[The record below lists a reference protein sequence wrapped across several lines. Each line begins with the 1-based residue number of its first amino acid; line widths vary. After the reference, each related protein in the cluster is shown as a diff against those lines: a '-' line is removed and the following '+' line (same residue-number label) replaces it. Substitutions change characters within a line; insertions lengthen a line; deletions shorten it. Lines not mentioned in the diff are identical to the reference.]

1 MNLFYRRIFPLLGLL
16 LTLGITLLASRHDTR
31 SRIADAE
38 EMMVSQ
44 GRAIADVV
52 AQSSLHGLE
61 AYNHWEKEVTHGLLN
76 NARWVALADSTDGV
90 SNAQLAR
97 YANYLGLFR
106 IMLFDARGDL
116 QMASHAP
123 DQTNELD
130 GPLPTGFLEALL
142 SGRRESRRFGY
153 HVLPNSEQGR
163 FVAGVRRSGGGAVIV
178 SVLPQNLEVPLD
190 EMEPG
195 NLIKSLSAGPGVR
208 YVVVQDED
216 GAEAAF
222 SGDVGFSL
230 PQDDLEK
237 GTLQDDADYVSRE
250 FASPLGPVY
259 EMARLINLRDGGQ
272 VVLRVGLDGSLLQGL
287 RQDIKKRALM
297 RGLVFL
303 GTMLLATSLLLGW
316 QRLSVLNRE
325 VEKVGWELRMRE
337 EEARRS
343 GKLVAMGHLAA
354 GVAHQVRNP
363 LNSIHMIAQMM
374 GRTSDLQET
383 VKVQARHIRD
393 ESARIE
399 KIIQQFLDFSTPRQP
414 IPQRLNLG
422 ELIRETVA
430 VQASAHGMNNVEFR
444 VEAADHEVLLDR
456 SFLIEVL
463 ENLLRNA
470 VEAMDGSGVIQV
482 SAEAVKDEVV
492 VVVADNGPGIPLEN
506 REKVF
511 DLYFTTHAAGSGLGL
526 SLTAQM
532 VSALGGHLDLDDQPG
547 LDGRGARFVIRLPK
561 SDGQ

>member
-1 MNLFYRRIFPLLGLL
+1 MNLLYRRVFPLLGLVL
-16 LTLGITLLASRHDTR
+16 SLGITLLASRHDTR

-38 EMMVSQ
+38 AMMVSQ

-97 YANYLGLFR
+97 YANFLGLFR
-106 IMLFDARGDL
+106 IMLFDARGEL
-116 QMASHAP
+116 ELASHAP
-123 DQTNELD
+123 DQANELD
-130 GPLPTGFLEALL
+130 GPLPTGFLEPLL
-142 SGRRESRRFGY
+142 KGHQESRRFGY
-153 HVLPNSEQGR
+153 HMLPNSTQGR
-163 FVAGVRRSGGGAVIV
+163 FVAGVRRSLGGVVVV
-178 SVLPQNLEVPLD
+178 SVLPQNLEVPPD
-190 EMEPG
+190 EMGPG
-195 NLIKSLSAGPGVR
+195 NLIKSLGSGPGVR

-216 GAEAAF
+216 GLQSAF
-222 SGDVGFSL
+222 SSDVGFSL
-230 PQDDLEK
+230 PVDDLDPGK
-237 GTLQDDADYVSRE
+237 LQEDDDYVYRE
-250 FASPLGPVY
+250 FSSPQGPVY
-259 EMARLINLRDGGQ
+259 EMARLIDLRDGDQ
-272 VVLRVGLDGSLLQGL
+272 VLLRVGLDGTLLQGL
-287 RQDIKKRALM
+287 CRDIKNRALM

-337 EEARRS
+337 EEARRA

-354 GVAHQVRNP
+354 GVAHQIRNP

-374 GRTSDLQET
+374 GRTADIRDN
-383 VKVQARHIRD
+383 VKVQALHIRN

-399 KIIQQFLDFSTPRQP
+399 KIVQQFLEFSTPRQP
-414 IPQRLNLG
+414 ISQRLDLG

-430 VQASAHGMNNVEFR
+430 VQASAHGMNDVEFR
-444 VEAADHEVLLDR
+444 MDVGDHEVLLDR

-470 VEAMDGSGVIQV
+470 VEAMNGSGVIEV
-482 SAEAVKDEVV
+482 SSETDGDEVI
-492 VVVADNGPGIPLEN
+492 VVVADNGPGIQPEN

-511 DLYFTTHAAGSGLGL
+511 DLYFTTRASGSGLGL

-532 VSALGGHLDLDDQPG
+532 VSAMDGHLDLDDKPG
-547 LDGRGARFVIRLPK
+547 LNGQGARFVIRLPRLTN
-561 SDGQ
+561 

>member
-1 MNLFYRRIFPLLGLL
+1 MKLLYRRIFPLLGLA

-38 EMMVSQ
+38 AMMVSQ
-44 GRAIADVV
+44 GRSIADVV

-61 AYNHWEKEVTHGLLN
+61 AYHHWEKEVTHGLLN
-76 NARWVALADSTDGV
+76 NARWVAMADSTEGV

-106 IMLFDARGDL
+106 IMIFDERGVL
-116 QMASHAP
+116 ELASHAP
-123 DQTNELD
+123 DQTNEFD
-130 GPLPTGFLEALL
+130 GPLPEGFLEPLI
-142 SGRRESRRFGY
+142 SGDQQSRRFGY
-153 HVLPNSEQGR
+153 HKLLNSQQGR
-163 FVAGVRRSGGGAVIV
+163 FVAGVHRAHGGAVVV

-190 EMEPG
+190 EMGPG
-195 NLIKSLSAGPGVR
+195 NLIKSLGVSPGVR
-208 YVVVQDED
+208 YVLVQGED
-216 GAEAAF
+216 GVQSAF
-222 SGDVGFSL
+222 SSEVGFSL
-230 PQDDLEK
+230 PVDNLGPEK
-237 GTLQDDADYVSRE
+237 IHDSDEYVYRE
-250 FASPLGPVY
+250 FSSPEGPVY
-259 EMARLINLRDGGQ
+259 EMARLVELRDGSE
-272 VVLRVGLDGSLLQGL
+272 VLLRVGLDGTLLQGL
-287 RQDIKKRALM
+287 RRDIKNRAMM

-316 QRLSVLNRE
+316 QRLSVLSSE

-337 EEARRS
+337 EEARRA

-354 GVAHQVRNP
+354 GVAHQIRNP

-374 GRTSDLQET
+374 GRTADLQDSL
-383 VKVQARHIRD
+383 KIQARHIRD

-399 KIIQQFLDFSTPRQP
+399 QIVQQFLEFSTPRKP

-422 ELIRETVA
+422 DLIKETVS
-430 VQASAHGMNNVEFR
+430 VQASAHGMAEVEFR
-444 VEAADHEVLLDR
+444 VDVAEHEVLLDR

-470 VEAMDGSGVIQV
+470 VEAMNRSGIIEV
-482 SAEAVKDEVV
+482 SSSTEESEVV
-492 VVVADNGPGIPLEN
+492 IVVADNGPGIPAEN

-511 DLYFTTHAAGSGLGL
+511 DLYFTTRASGSGLGL

-532 VSALGGHLDLDDQPG
+532 VSALGGHLDLDDKPG
-547 LDGRGARFVIRLPK
+547 LDGRGARFVIRLPLV
-561 SDGQ
+561 

>member
-1 MNLFYRRIFPLLGLL
+1 MNLLYRRIFPLLGLV

-44 GRAIADVV
+44 ARAIADVV

-106 IMLFDARGDL
+106 IMLFDAQGEL
-116 QMASHAP
+116 ELASHAP

-130 GPLPTGFLEALL
+130 GPLPTGFLEPLL
-142 SGRRESRRFGY
+142 SGQLESRPFGY
-153 HVLPNSEQGR
+153 HMLPNSQQGR
-163 FVAGVRRSGGGAVIV
+163 FVAGVRRSTGGAVVV

-190 EMEPG
+190 EMGPG
-195 NLIKSLSAGPGVR
+195 NLIKSLGAGPGVR
-208 YVVVQDED
+208 YVVVQDE
-216 GAEAAF
+216 GGVQAAF
-222 SGDVGFSL
+222 SSDVGFTL
-230 PQDDLEK
+230 PPDDLQPGKLHES
-237 GTLQDDADYVSRE
+237 DDYISRE
-250 FASPLGPVY
+250 FVSPLGPVY
-259 EMARLINLRDGGQ
+259 EMARLIDLRDGGQ
-272 VVLRVGLDGSLLQGL
+272 VLLRVGLDGTLLQGL
-287 RQDIKKRALM
+287 RRDIKNRALM
-297 RGLVFL
+297 RGLVYL
-303 GTMLLATSLLLGW
+303 GTMLLAISLFLGW
-316 QRLSVLNRE
+316 QRLAVLNRE

-337 EEARRS
+337 EEARRD

-354 GVAHQVRNP
+354 GVAHQIRNP

-374 GRTSDLQET
+374 GRTTDLEEK
-383 VKVQARHIRD
+383 VKVQALHIRN

-399 KIIQQFLDFSTPRQP
+399 KIIQQFLEFSTPRQP
-414 IPQRLNLG
+414 MPQRLDLG
-422 ELIRETVA
+422 ELITETVA
-430 VQASAHGMNNVEFR
+430 VQASAHGMRDVEFR
-444 VEAADHEVLLDR
+444 VEVTDHEVLLDR

-470 VEAMDGSGVIQV
+470 VEAMAGSGVIEI
-482 SAEAVKDEVV
+482 SAETVGDEVV
-492 VVVADNGPGIPLEN
+492 VVVADNGPGIPPEN

-511 DLYFTTHAAGSGLGL
+511 DLYFTTRASGSGLGL

-532 VSALGGHLDLDDQPG
+532 VSALGGHLDLDDHPG
-547 LDGRGARFVIRLPK
+547 VDGRGARFVIRLPK
-561 SDGQ
+561 LAG

>member
-1 MNLFYRRIFPLLGLL
+1 MNLLYRRFLPILGLV

-31 SRIADAE
+31 SSIADAE
-38 EMMVSQ
+38 AMMVSQ
-44 GRAIADVV
+44 GRAISDVV

-61 AYNHWEKEVTHGLLN
+61 AYNYWEKEVTHGLLN
-76 NARWVALADSTDGV
+76 NARWVALADSTGSV

-106 IMLFDARGDL
+106 IMLYDAQGNL
-116 QMASHAP
+116 ELASHAP

-130 GPLPTGFLEALL
+130 GPLPEGFLEHLL
-142 SGRRESRRFGY
+142 SGRQQSRRFGY
-153 HVLPNSEQGR
+153 HMQPNSDQGR
-163 FVAGVRRSGGGAVIV
+163 FVAGVRRSRGGAVVV
-178 SVLPQNLEVPLD
+178 SVLPQNLAVPLD
-190 EMEPG
+190 EMGPG

-208 YVVVQDED
+208 YVVVQDEA
-216 GAEAAF
+216 GVEAAF
-222 SGDVGFSL
+222 SSDVGFTL
-230 PQDDLEK
+230 PVDDLQQ
-237 GTLQDDADYVSRE
+237 GSLQEDENYIYRE
-250 FASPLGPVY
+250 FPSPQGPVY
-259 EMARLINLRDGGQ
+259 ELARLVDLRDGSK
-272 VVLRVGLDGSLLQGL
+272 VMLRVGLDGTLLQGL
-287 RQDIKKRALM
+287 RRDIKNRALM

-303 GTMLLATSLLLGW
+303 GTMILGTSMLLGW
-316 QRLSVLNRE
+316 QRLSVLNKE

-337 EEARRS
+337 EEARRA

-354 GVAHQVRNP
+354 GVAHQIRNP

-374 GRTSDLQET
+374 GRTVDLQDG
-383 VKVQARHIRD
+383 VKDQALHIRN

-399 KIIQQFLDFSTPRQP
+399 KIVQQFLEFSTPRQP
-414 IPQRLNLG
+414 MPQRLNLG

-430 VQASAHGMNNVEFR
+430 VHASAHGMSDMEFR
-444 VEAADHEVLLDR
+444 VNVADHDVLLDR

-470 VEAMDGSGVIQV
+470 VEAMEASGVIEV
-482 SAEAVKDEVV
+482 STETKGDEVV
-492 VVVADNGPGIPLEN
+492 VVVADNGPGIPPEN

-532 VSALGGHLDLDDQPG
+532 VSALGGHLDLDDHPG
-547 LDGRGARFVIRLPK
+547 VDGRGARFVIRLPRL
-561 SDGQ
+561 S

>member
-1 MNLFYRRIFPLLGLL
+1 MNLLYRRIFPVLGLV

-38 EMMVSQ
+38 AMMVSQ

-106 IMLFDARGDL
+106 IMLFDARGQL
-116 QMASHAP
+116 ELASHAP

-130 GPLPTGFLEALL
+130 APLPDGFLEPLI
-142 SGRRESRRFGY
+142 SGQQESRRFGY
-153 HVLPNSEQGR
+153 HMLSNSQQGR
-163 FVAGVRRSGGGAVIV
+163 FVAGVRRARGGAVVV
-178 SVLPQNLEVPLD
+178 SVLPQNLEVPLE
-190 EMEPG
+190 EMGPG
-195 NLIKSLSAGPGVR
+195 NLIKSLGADPGVR
-208 YVVVQDED
+208 YVVIQDE
-216 GAEAAF
+216 GGVQSAF
-222 SGDVGFSL
+222 SSDVGFSL
-230 PQDDLEK
+230 PEDDLDPEK
-237 GTLQDDADYVSRE
+237 LHESNDYVYRE
-250 FASPLGPVY
+250 FSSPEGPVY
-259 EMARLINLRDGGQ
+259 EMARLIDVLEGGR
-272 VVLRVGLDGSLLQGL
+272 VLLRVGLDGTLLEGL
-287 RQDIKKRALM
+287 RRDIKNRALM
-297 RGLVFL
+297 RGLAFL
-303 GTMLLATSLLLGW
+303 GTMILATSLLLGW

-337 EEARRS
+337 EEARRA

-354 GVAHQVRNP
+354 GVAHQIRNP

-374 GRTSDLQET
+374 GRTTDLQDS
-383 VKVQARHIRD
+383 VKVQARHIRN

-399 KIIQQFLDFSTPRQP
+399 KIVQQFLEFSTPRKP
-414 IPQRLNLG
+414 MPQRLDLG
-422 ELIRETVA
+422 HLIRETVA
-430 VQASAHGMNNVEFR
+430 VQASAHGMNNVEFK
-444 VEAADHEVLLDR
+444 VDVADHEVLLDR

-482 SAEAVKDEVV
+482 SSETMGGEVV
-492 VVVADNGPGIPLEN
+492 VVVADNGPGIPAEN

-511 DLYFTTHAAGSGLGL
+511 DLYFTTRAAGSGLGL

-532 VSALGGHLDLDDQPG
+532 VSALGGHLDLDDKPG

-561 SDGQ
+561 LEG

>member
-1 MNLFYRRIFPLLGLL
+1 MNLLYRRIFPLLGLL
-16 LTLGITLLASRHDTR
+16 LTVGITLLASRHDTR

-38 EMMVSQ
+38 AMMVSQ

-61 AYNHWEKEVTHGLLN
+61 AYNYWEKEVTHGLLD
-76 NARWVALADSTDGV
+76 NARWVALADSTGSV

-97 YANYLGLFR
+97 YANYLNLFR
-106 IMLFDARGDL
+106 IMLFDAEGEL
-116 QMASHAP
+116 ELASHAP

-130 GPLPTGFLEALL
+130 GPLPDGFLEQLI
-142 SGRRESRRFGY
+142 SGQVESRRFGY
-153 HVLPNSEQGR
+153 HMLPNSNQGR
-163 FVAGVRRSGGGAVIV
+163 FVAGVRRSRGGAVIV

-190 EMEPG
+190 EMGPG
-195 NLIKSLSAGPGVR
+195 NLIKSLGAGPGVR
-208 YVVVQDED
+208 YVVVQDEA
-216 GAEAAF
+216 GLQSAF
-222 SGDVGFSL
+222 SSDVGFSL
-230 PQDDLEK
+230 PVDDLDSGKLIENSE
-237 GTLQDDADYVSRE
+237 YVYRE
-250 FASPLGPVY
+250 FLSPEGPVY
-259 EMARLINLRDGGQ
+259 EMARHVELRDGGQ
-272 VVLRVGLDGSLLQGL
+272 VLLRVGLDGTLLHGL
-287 RQDIKKRALM
+287 RKDIKNRALM

-303 GTMLLATSLLLGW
+303 GAMLLATSLLLGW

-337 EEARRS
+337 EEARRA

-354 GVAHQVRNP
+354 GVAHQIRNP

-374 GRTSDLQET
+374 GRTADLQENL
-383 VKVQARHIRD
+383 KEQALHIRN

-399 KIIQQFLDFSTPRQP
+399 KIIQQFLDFSTPRKP
-414 IPQRLNLG
+414 MPQRLNLG
-422 ELIRETVA
+422 QLIEETVA

-444 VEAADHEVLLDR
+444 VEVEEHEVLLDR

-470 VEAMDGSGVIQV
+470 VEAMDGTGVIEI
-482 SAEAVKDEVV
+482 SAETVGEEVQ

-511 DLYFTTHAAGSGLGL
+511 DLYFTTRASGSGLGL

-532 VSALGGHLDLDDQPG
+532 VSALGGHLDLDDKPG
-547 LDGRGARFVIRLPK
+547 LGGRGARFVIRLPRL
-561 SDGQ
+561 DG